1 MHVIQP
7 QIIVPDNIYKD
18 FVAGKIDIMGLA
30 KNVDNHQVVKHLKTL
45 NNHLDT
51 LNNNN
56 SKSDTAAIAA
66 GVVAI
71 VALATLVTGI
81 TIKFVN
87 KAKQKKVDEFKR
99 CLNNYI
105 QAVNEQRLTIETI
118 DELITAIDKLKR
130 SVRKKIVVEFSTD
143 ELSALIECLCNQ
155 TKTLAQANNVKID
168 DNISSDETSDVIIRL
183 RDNLVYQKQVFAQAA

>member
-105 QAVNEQRLTIETI
+105 QAVNEHRLTIETI

-143 ELSALIECLCNQ
+143 ELSALIECLCNH

>member
-30 KNVDNHQVVKHLKTL
+30 KNVDNHQVVKHLDTL

-87 KAKQKKVDEFKR
+87 KANQKKVDEFKR

-105 QAVNEQRLTIETI
+105 QAVNGQRLTIETI

-143 ELSALIECLCNQ
+143 ELSALIECLCNH

>member
-71 VALATLVTGI
+71 VAIATLVTGI

-143 ELSALIECLCNQ
+143 ELSALIECLCNH

>member
-45 NNHLDT
+45 NNNLDT

-118 DELITAIDKLKR
+118 DGLITAIDKLKR

-143 ELSALIECLCNQ
+143 ELSALIECLCNH

>member
-30 KNVDNHQVVKHLKTL
+30 KNVDNHQVVKHLDTL
-45 NNHLDT
+45 NNHLDI

-71 VALATLVTGI
+71 VALTTLVTGI

-105 QAVNEQRLTIETI
+105 QAVNGQRLTIETI

-143 ELSALIECLCNQ
+143 ELSALIECLCNH

>member
-18 FVAGKIDIMGLA
+18 VVAGKIDIMGLA

-45 NNHLDT
+45 NNNLDT

-99 CLNNYI
+99 YLNNYI

-143 ELSALIECLCNQ
+143 ELSALIECLCNH

>member
-1 MHVIQP
+1 MHIIQP
-7 QIIVPDNIYKD
+7 QIIVLDNIYDD

-30 KNVDNHQVVKHLKTL
+30 KNVDNHQVVKHL
-45 NNHLDT
+45 DT
-51 LNNNN
+51 FDNNN

-118 DELITAIDKLKR
+118 DELITAIDNLKR

-143 ELSALIECLCNQ
+143 ELSALIECLCNH

-168 DNISSDETSDVIIRL
+168 DNISSDETSNVIIRL